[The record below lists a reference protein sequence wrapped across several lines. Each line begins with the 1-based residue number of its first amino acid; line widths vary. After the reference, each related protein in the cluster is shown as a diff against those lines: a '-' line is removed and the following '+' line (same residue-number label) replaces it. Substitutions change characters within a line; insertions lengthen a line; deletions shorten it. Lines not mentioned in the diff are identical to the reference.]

1 MNQALKNLLDVI
13 RSKEAPRGYG
23 QIYGGAKGVSLAT
36 DVSKMKLRDVRALQ
50 DKMLKAGSASSAV
63 GGYQFIKKTLIA
75 TMAQM
80 KLTGDEYWTPGLQD
94 QMAVHLMNGRGLQS
108 YLAGRIN
115 AVEFANNLAKEWAS
129 LPVVSRIKGAT
140 RMVNPGETYYAGDG
154 LNKAH
159 HDPKAILKLVEAL
172 SDAHWIQQESDQA
185 IPASP
190 PDVEPLPPAAPPKP
204 AYRPSIQLVMAVLAG
219 IAALVATFFG
229 LK

>member
-1 MNQALKNLLDVI
+1 MIITPALKSLLDVI
-13 RSKEAPRGYG
+13 RSEEAPKGYG

-36 DVSKMKLRDVRALQ
+36 DVSKMKLKDVRALQ
-50 DKMLKAGSASSAV
+50 DKMLAKGSASSAV

-75 TMAQM
+75 TMSQM

-108 YLAGRIN
+108 YLASKIT

-129 LPVVSRIKGAT
+129 VPVVSRIKGHNRT
-140 RMVNPGETYYAGDG
+140 VNPGETYYAGDG

-172 SDAHWIQQESDQA
+172 TAT
-185 IPASP
+185 PKP
-190 PDVEPLPPAAPPKP
+190 VEPTPPVQPPAPPPPAPAPRTGFWAWLK
-204 AYRPSIQLVMAVLAG
+204 
-219 IAALVATFFG
+219 G
-229 LK
+229 LFS

>member
-1 MNQALKNLLDVI
+1 MITPALKSLLDVV
-13 RSKEAPRGYG
+13 RSKEAPKGYG
-23 QIYGGAKGVSLAT
+23 QIYGGAKGVPLGT
-36 DVSKMKLRDVRALQ
+36 DVSKMKLKDVRALQ

-75 TMAQM
+75 TMSAM

-108 YLAGRIN
+108 YLAGKIT

-140 RMVNPGETYYAGDG
+140 RTVSPGETYYAGDG

-159 HDPKAILKLVEAL
+159 HDPKVILKLVEAL
-172 SDAHWIQQESDQA
+172 SDAHWVQQEYDQA

-190 PDVEPLPPAAPPKP
+190 PPVQPPPASPPATAPRTGFW
-204 AYRPSIQLVMAVLAG
+204 AW
-219 IAALVATFFG
+219 
-229 LK
+229 LKGQFS